1 MAEKF
6 LMLSGSGEGYGL
18 ALRLKQ
24 AGHKVAVN
32 CRDNRTKQNYDG
44 LLEKLETVS
53 NWENYLDDKTI
64 VLFDSCGGGKTA
76 DRLRARGHFV
86 WAGSVFAD
94 QLELDRS
101 LAFEMLDQAGVKFPV
116 TKTFYDWEEGRRY
129 ARQFGERLVFKA
141 SGNLAKDSEVQTYS
155 AYDTE
160 DMIAMLDYFESA
172 ATHPPEFELQAH
184 VKGVAVSSEGWFN
197 GEKFLEPFNHT
208 IEHKA
213 MMNDDLGPSTGCAFN
228 VVWKCDHDHVIEQGI
243 RLFEPMLAEYGHIGP
258 VDLNTIVNEQ
268 GVWALEFTP
277 RMGYDAFPT
286 ILELISEDVGE
297 LIAKMARGEQPTHML
312 LESGFGAGLRI
323 TVPPHPSEEFKPY
336 PGIPVR
342 GFTRS
347 DREHLYFFDVAFN
360 EKNQLVTTAAYGN
373 LLCATGKGPTIQA
386 AFEGP
391 NDLANKARIPEK
403 QYRTDAVNELY
414 TDYNK
419 LMELVGAEHNVL
431 HEIGGVSG

>member
-18 ALRLKQ
+18 ALRLRQ
-24 AGHKVAVN
+24 AGHTVAVN
-32 CRDNRTKQNYDG
+32 CRDKRTADNYNG
-44 LLEKLETVS
+44 LLPKLDSVA

-64 VLFDSCGGGKTA
+64 VLFDSSGGGKTA

-94 QLELDRS
+94 QIELDRS
-101 LAFEMLDQAGVKFPV
+101 LAFELLDQAGVKFPE

-129 ARQFGERLVFKA
+129 ARRQNTRLVFKA
-141 SGNLAKDSEVQTYS
+141 SGDLAKDSEIQTYS

-172 ATHPPEFELQAH
+172 AHHAPEFELQHH
-184 VKGVAVSSEGWFN
+184 VKGVAVSTEGWFN
-197 GEKFLEPFNHT
+197 GDKFMEPFNHT

-213 MMNDDLGPSTGCAFN
+213 MFVDDLGPSTGCAFN
-228 VVWKCDHDHVIEQGI
+228 VVWKCEHNHIVEQGI
-243 RLFEPMLAEYGHIGP
+243 RLFEPILAEYNHIGP
-258 VDLNTIVNEQ
+258 VDLNTIVNNE

-286 ILELISEDVGE
+286 ILELVGE
-297 LIAKMARGEQPTHML
+297 DLGELLAKMARGEQPDRMELATD
-312 LESGFGAGLRI
+312 FAAGLRI
-323 TVPPHPSEEFKPY
+323 TVPPHPSEEFKPH
-336 PGIPVR
+336 PGVPVR

-347 DREHLYFFDVAFN
+347 DREHLYFFDVMFDDSN
-360 EKNQLVTTAAYGN
+360 KLVTTAAYGN
-373 LLCATGKGPTIQA
+373 LLCATGKGRTIQE

-391 NDLANKARIPEK
+391 NELAKKARIPEK
-403 QYRTDAVNELY
+403 QYRTDAVNTLY
-414 TDYNK
+414 HDYNK
-419 LMELVGAEHNVL
+419 LMELVGAEHNIL
-431 HEIGGVSG
+431 HEVGGNP